1 MRFYNKDQ
9 YTIDFKDS
17 SKPTGNCI
25 TMGEFFAGGGG
36 WTSGCEEVEEINTR
50 WILNHDAIAV
60 RTNAFHHKGVKV
72 YWADFFSQDEHLLE
86 KVDYVHASIEC
97 DEHTAASGRKK
108 VNIGNYMMG
117 WELIRY
123 LKHLQ
128 PLVLSIEN
136 VPEFKTRWA
145 PVDENGERIKGM
157 EGEEFR
163 RWKKTIM
170 DMGYEYV
177 EDIRN
182 AADDG
187 IAQRRKRFFC
197 FFYRPGINI
206 SFPPTTHNQNGT
218 DGKLPWVH
226 CREFIDT
233 TKEGVSIF
241 GRKYN
246 TSLRRDLRRPLVR
259 NSLARI
265 AAGIKKYHPDLTY
278 FLTKYHGGSAGQIER
293 VYSLDEPI
301 HAIDSSNR
309 HQLVEIRGEKLKFIM
324 DHCHSDHFNK
334 IDEPLSPQLTRQ
346 TKQKVTVDNFI
357 VQYYGNIQHQ
367 SIDQPLNTVPC
378 RDIHQLVR
386 LEKLQ
391 FIVQYFNSNGNPGRN
406 TQTLDEPL
414 SPVMTKSKH
423 QLVTILDGFDI
434 KVRFLDAEELAG
446 CSSFPPGYFTHPD
459 LKLSQKNA
467 IVLIGNAVPPKW
479 ATNFVR
485 HNVGAIMKY
494 KDLFEQLRQA

>member
-157 EGEEFR
+157 EGEEFK
-163 RWKKTIM
+163 RWKRAIM

-197 FFYRPGINI
+197 FFYRPGIDI

-246 TSLRRDLRRPLVR
+246 TSLRR
-259 NSLARI
+259 
-265 AAGIKKYHPDLTY
+265 
-278 FLTKYHGGSAGQIER
+278 
-293 VYSLDEPI
+293 
-301 HAIDSSNR
+301 
-309 HQLVEIRGEKLKFIM
+309 EI
-324 DHCHSDHFNK
+324 
-334 IDEPLSPQLTRQ
+334 
-346 TKQKVTVDNFI
+346 
-357 VQYYGNIQHQ
+357 
-367 SIDQPLNTVPC
+367 
-378 RDIHQLVR
+378 
-386 LEKLQ
+386 
-391 FIVQYFNSNGNPGRN
+391 GRAH
-406 TQTLDEPL
+406 
-414 SPVMTKSKH
+414 V
-423 QLVTILDGFDI
+423 
-434 KVRFLDAEELAG
+434 
-446 CSSFPPGYFTHPD
+446 
-459 LKLSQKNA
+459 
-467 IVLIGNAVPPKW
+467 
-479 ATNFVR
+479 
-485 HNVGAIMKY
+485 
-494 KDLFEQLRQA
+494 